1 MSPLPSPKPTTR
13 RPSARSVTDGLFLT
27 AAEDLF
33 AARPDLIELT
43 IERRG
48 DGIAWVLMD
57 GRWWALPKGA
67 ESGEPL

>member
-1 MSPLPSPKPTTR
+1 MTM
-13 RPSARSVTDGLFLT
+13 TDDETFQMATDLACTDLLT

-48 DGIAWVLMD
+48 DGVAWVLMD
-57 GRWWALPKGA
+57 GRRWALPKTG
-67 ESGEPL
+67 GEGS